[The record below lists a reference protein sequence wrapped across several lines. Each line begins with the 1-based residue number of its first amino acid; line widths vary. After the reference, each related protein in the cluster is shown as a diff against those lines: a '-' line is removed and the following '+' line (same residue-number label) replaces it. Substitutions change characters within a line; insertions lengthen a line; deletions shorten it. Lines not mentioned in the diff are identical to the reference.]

1 MKRQSFGIALGYGF
15 VIRGGFRNLSG
26 DRRSRAI
33 RAVRSLPLCKRCRT
47 CEAPGVSTAR
57 AILWGSRPRGV
68 EGQPQKSSMRRMTR
82 SGLPP
87 ALRIAHRPRV
97 AEASKNMAARV
108 CSAVSKWRAS
118 TRCVASSPR
127 VRREKK
133 VTPRFFLL
141 LCGAGGLKRDGVGC
155 HNRLPHPHWHVASSV
170 GRAAT
175 SSPIAGDREVRRAR
189 RLKPAAAHCI
199 TFADV
204 TSRRRG

>member
-1 MKRQSFGIALGYGF
+1 MVSLFGAASETCLEIADG
-15 VIRGGFRNLSG
+15 
-26 DRRSRAI
+26 
-33 RAVRSLPLCKRCRT
+33 
-47 CEAPGVSTAR
+47 APYAR
-57 AILWGSRPRGV
+57 AFAAAVQGLPHLRGAGHQHGARDLVGFETRGV

-133 VTPRFFLL
+133 ATPRFFLL